1 MNEMVNSEVIRTIE
15 ENVYLKKEVELLREA
30 LVKSDTELLDLRMR
44 LAEPPLL
51 V

>member
-1 MNEMVNSEVIRTIE
+1 MEDIIRIIE
-15 ENVYLKKEVELLREA
+15 ENQYLEKEVELLRAA
-30 LVKSDTELLDLRMR
+30 LVKSDAELLDLRMR